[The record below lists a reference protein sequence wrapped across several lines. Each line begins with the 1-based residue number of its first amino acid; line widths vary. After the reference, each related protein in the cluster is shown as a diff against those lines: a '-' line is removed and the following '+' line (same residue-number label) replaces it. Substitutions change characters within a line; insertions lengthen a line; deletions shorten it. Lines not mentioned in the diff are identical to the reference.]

1 MRGDYQHQDRPFNQ
15 AALLMERLDQRLNDL
30 DTAYTNGNHLAW
42 YKIARAVYINS
53 QFKFEEE
60 ERDFIEKKLG
70 SISAILGSRIR
81 TKNQEVLFFEI
92 EKKINTVWKDIIN
105 LLYKYEILYPH
116 YVSKTWEEVANE
128 EDT

>member
-15 AALLMERLDQRLNDL
+15 ASLLMERLDQRLNDL
-30 DTAYTNGNHLAW
+30 DNFFTNGNYLAW
-42 YKIARAVYINS
+42 YKTARAVYINS
-53 QFKFEEE
+53 QFKYEEE
-60 ERDFIEKKLG
+60 EREIIEKKLG
-70 SISAILGSRIR
+70 SISAILSATLK
-81 TKNQEVLFFEI
+81 TKRQEVLFFEI